1 MLQPGRRP
9 RTLHRRAHR
18 QRPARMARPGGP
30 QAAARLCPAGPAHA
44 GERLLQR
51 PRTPRSGAG
60 QAVADRLGEHRGA
73 PGDAAERPLHGLPQD
88 VRRSPGGARR
98 RHRRGLSPGALG
110 SRRAA
115 RQGGWRYVVLR
126 DTAGQPGAWH
136 RGRPG
141 DAGEALARA
150 RRDTRQQSSA
160 GPAAR
165 RPERPRPRFAR
176 SPGQL
181 RSTRRGGLPLPAP
194 ARHRPVAHRRLSLP
208 AAVSPGRQGG
218 TRAAAGGQAVRIQ
231 TPARR
236 RCAAEA
242 GVAGVARQL
251 AAVPLHRPARTLRD
265 DPRSQ
270 PAAAPD
276 RPRRRRRQG
285 CRPRRAGAG
294 HGLWAPGQ
302 GRNRSGGDRQARRP
316 CGRQPGRRPS
326 GGHAA
331 AIARRTGGRGIAGA
345 DRLPAGLA
353 GLRRA
358 LSRFR
363 SRVAGHRDR

>member
-44 GERLLQR
+44 GECPLQR
-51 PRTPRSGAG
+51 TRTPRPGAG

-73 PGDAAERPLHGLPQD
+73 PGDAAERPLHGLPRD
-88 VRRSPGGARR
+88 VRRSPGGACR

-115 RQGGWRYVVLR
+115 RQGGWRYMVLR
-126 DTAGQPGAWH
+126 DTPEQPGARH

-150 RRDTRQQSSA
+150 RRDARQQSSA

-181 RSTRRGGLPLPAP
+181 R
-194 ARHRPVAHRRLSLP
+194 VP
-208 AAVSPGRQGG
+208 AAVVCRYLRRHGIAPLRTGDYRFLLLFPRAPGRN
-218 TRAAAGGQAVRIQ
+218 T
-231 TPARR
+231 
-236 RCAAEA
+236 
-242 GVAGVARQL
+242 
-251 AAVPLHRPARTLRD
+251 
-265 DPRSQ
+265 
-270 PAAAPD
+270 
-276 RPRRRRRQG
+276 
-285 CRPRRAGAG
+285 
-294 HGLWAPGQ
+294 
-302 GRNRSGGDRQARRP
+302 
-316 CGRQPGRRPS
+316 
-326 GGHAA
+326 
-331 AIARRTGGRGIAGA
+331 
-345 DRLPAGLA
+345 
-353 GLRRA
+353 
-358 LSRFR
+358 R
-363 SRVAGHRDR
+363 SRWWTGCANSSAGTTTMRR

>member
-18 QRPARMARPGGP
+18 QRPARMARPGRP

-44 GERLLQR
+44 GERPLQR
-51 PRTPRSGAG
+51 PRTPRPGAG

-73 PGDAAERPLHGLPQD
+73 PGDTAERPLHGLPQD

-110 SRRAA
+110 RRCAA

-165 RPERPRPRFAR
+165 RPERPGLDSRGRPASF
-176 SPGQL
+176 G
-181 RSTRRGGLPLPAP
+181 
-194 ARHRPVAHRRLSLP
+194 VP
-208 AAVSPGRQGG
+208 AAVVCRYLRRHGIAPLRTGDYRFLLLFPRAPGRN
-218 TRAAAGGQAVRIQ
+218 T
-231 TPARR
+231 
-236 RCAAEA
+236 
-242 GVAGVARQL
+242 
-251 AAVPLHRPARTLRD
+251 
-265 DPRSQ
+265 
-270 PAAAPD
+270 
-276 RPRRRRRQG
+276 
-285 CRPRRAGAG
+285 
-294 HGLWAPGQ
+294 
-302 GRNRSGGDRQARRP
+302 
-316 CGRQPGRRPS
+316 
-326 GGHAA
+326 
-331 AIARRTGGRGIAGA
+331 
-345 DRLPAGLA
+345 
-353 GLRRA
+353 
-358 LSRFR
+358 R
-363 SRVAGHRDR
+363 SRWWTGCANSNAGTTTMRR

>member
-1 MLQPGRRP
+1 
-9 RTLHRRAHR
+9 
-18 QRPARMARPGGP
+18 MARPGGP

-44 GERLLQR
+44 GERPLQR

-73 PGDAAERPLHGLPQD
+73 PGDAAERPLHGLPRE

-98 RHRRGLSPGALG
+98 RHRRSLSPGALG

-176 SPGQL
+176 LPGQL

-208 AAVSPGRQGG
+208 AAVSPGRN
-218 TRAAAGGQAVRIQ
+218 T
-231 TPARR
+231 
-236 RCAAEA
+236 
-242 GVAGVARQL
+242 
-251 AAVPLHRPARTLRD
+251 
-265 DPRSQ
+265 
-270 PAAAPD
+270 
-276 RPRRRRRQG
+276 
-285 CRPRRAGAG
+285 
-294 HGLWAPGQ
+294 
-302 GRNRSGGDRQARRP
+302 
-316 CGRQPGRRPS
+316 
-326 GGHAA
+326 
-331 AIARRTGGRGIAGA
+331 
-345 DRLPAGLA
+345 
-353 GLRRA
+353 
-358 LSRFR
+358 R
-363 SRVAGHRDR
+363 SRWWTGCANSNAGTTTMRR